1 MTAFNTFSNLPV
13 IDISIVTY
21 NSSKWVDIFFKSLLR
36 QDYPKN
42 LINIL
47 INDNKSNEFCIFL
60 VSIIHKVT
68 MIYFITVN
76 YYCANLIKKLIN
88 SISNNANLDCQLIII
103 NNSSDDES
111 IHSLNSPSTLIIDA
125 DKNLGFGSAC
135 NIGLQWVYTQNKE
148 AIIWIINP
156 DAYFPDN
163 TLERARIF
171 LESYPKLSIIGTII
185 YTPAA
190 KLWFAGGIFI
200 PATGAILEVN
210 VLTNDAIDYVNCDWV
225 SGCSLIINLRNFS
238 ECPLF
243 DDAYF
248 LYYEDF
254 DFCMRYAD
262 QGHLIAITKQLSVI
276 HQPSSVTN
284 RNVFR
289 KIRYSTYSYLLT
301 ISRYTGKLIFCI
313 RFFQQIIKAI
323 TGLIIRPKAA
333 LGKIYGIIDYAW
345 NYYQTK
351 SLYKE

>member
-1 MTAFNTFSNLPV
+1 
-13 IDISIVTY
+13 
-21 NSSKWVDIFFKSLLR
+21 
-36 QDYPKN
+36 
-42 LINIL
+42 
-47 INDNKSNEFCIFL
+47 
-60 VSIIHKVT
+60 

-76 YYCANLIKKLIN
+76 YYCANLIKKLID
-88 SISNNANLDCQLIII
+88 SISNNANLDYQIII
-103 NNSSDDES
+103 VNNSSDDES
-111 IHSLNSPSTLIIDA
+111 IYSLNSPSTLIIDA

-135 NIGLQWVYTQNKE
+135 NVGLEWVYTQDKE
-148 AIIWIINP
+148 ATIWIINP
-156 DAYFPDN
+156 DAYFTDN
-163 TLERARIF
+163 TLERARTF
-171 LESYPKLSIIGTII
+171 LQSYPKLSIIGTII
-185 YTPAA
+185 YTPAG
-190 KLWFAGGIFI
+190 KIWFAGGIFT

-301 ISRYTGKLIFCI
+301 IDKYTDKLIFYI
-313 RFFQQIIKAI
+313 RLFQQIIKAI
-323 TGLIIRPKAA
+323 MGLLIRPKAA
-333 LGKIYGIIDYAW
+333 LGKICGILDYVS
-345 NYYQTK
+345 NHYQRK
-351 SLYKE
+351 SLYRE